1 MTEARAT
8 TRVGPATSFAV
19 TERLADGARG
29 LGHTGPATSFAL
41 TARLLA
47 DRARALGLIVP
58 AFRSPPR
65 MVGVDRTV
73 RRRGGHVTVSVR
85 SRDRPWPS
93 VVADMIE
100 GVVVANDLVPAHAGR
115 VRADL
120 WDAVTRAA
128 EAAA

>member
-1 MTEARAT
+1 
-8 TRVGPATSFAV
+8 
-19 TERLADGARG
+19 
-29 LGHTGPATSFAL
+29 
-41 TARLLA
+41 
-47 DRARALGLIVP
+47 
-58 AFRSPPR
+58 

-100 GVVVANDLVPAHAGR
+100 GVVVANGLVPARAGR